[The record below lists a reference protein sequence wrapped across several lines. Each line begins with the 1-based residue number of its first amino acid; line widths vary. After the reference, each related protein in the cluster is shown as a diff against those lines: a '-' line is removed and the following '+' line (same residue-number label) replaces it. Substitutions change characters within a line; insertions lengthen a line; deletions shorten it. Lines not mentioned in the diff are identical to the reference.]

1 MSKNVG
7 RAILAGLAATA
18 AMTFL
23 LIIGPSMGMPKML
36 IGNML
41 ANFMGI
47 SVALGWTAHFMIG
60 TVLGLIY
67 VYAFADRL
75 PGASAL
81 RGAIY
86 GLFPW
91 LLAQIMVNPV
101 MGAGFFASNTPAPV
115 MVVMGSLL
123 GHLVYGAVLGAVYGL
138 AGTKTGDTAQPAYS
152 H

>member
-1 MSKNVG
+1 MNKNIG

-18 AMTFL
+18 VMTL
-23 LIIGPSMGMPKML
+23 LLLTAPMMGMPKMP

-47 SVALGWTAHFMIG
+47 PVALGWTIHFIIG
-60 TVLGLIY
+60 VTLGLIY
-67 VYAFADRL
+67 VYVFLDRL

-81 RGAIY
+81 RGALY

-138 AGTKTGDTAQPAYS
+138 AGAKSSETSQPAFS
-152 H
+152 R